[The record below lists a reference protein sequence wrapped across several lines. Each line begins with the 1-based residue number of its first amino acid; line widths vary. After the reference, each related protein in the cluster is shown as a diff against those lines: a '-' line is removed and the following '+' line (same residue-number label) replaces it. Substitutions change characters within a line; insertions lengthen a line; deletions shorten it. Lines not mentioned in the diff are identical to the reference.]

1 MLQRRRGMR
10 RVRGGWLAIA
20 MAVGACGFPKLPQL
34 DDSDPQS
41 DGGVPGGDGGMPG
54 DGGLDGPDTGELSLV
69 LLAGSIG
76 GAGNLDGQGTA
87 ARLTSPQAM
96 CLDPMGN
103 LYVLD
108 SQTIRKITS
117 TGMVST
123 LAGRWNSPGSIDGPG
138 ALAKFGNPSGLAAD
152 SNGNLY
158 VADTDNHTIRRVT
171 PQGLV
176 STVAGLVSV
185 FGSSD
190 GAGASARFRSPEG
203 ITFSENNE
211 AFVTDTGNHTIRK
224 ITSSGVVTTLAGS
237 AGTSGAVDGEGAAAR
252 FFEPRGIAV
261 DMNGNL
267 AVADVRNYTVRRVV
281 AASQSVSTLAGT
293 AGLQGMADGPGNA
306 ATFFIPSHVTAD
318 GASGFYVAEP
328 GAHKVRRLTP
338 AGEVTTMVLPPEW
351 QSLAPMGLAA
361 RTGDLYVS
369 SSYYNVVLRWRT
381 NGAIETFAG
390 SRVSYGYAEGA
401 GAAALFGS
409 QAAVATL
416 GANVILVADT
426 NSEVIRKLATDGT
439 TSLWAGAPNVRG
451 ASDGPRLEARFEY
464 PAALARSSRGDVYV
478 ADKCAIRKI
487 DALGEVTTFA
497 GVSTVCSTVDGI
509 GPDARF
515 ESISALAVDAS
526 GTVYVA
532 QRSQHILRK
541 VTAQGEVSTF
551 AGMYGSSGRIDGTGS
566 SARFLNP
573 TDLALDSAGNLYVA
587 DTSNHA
593 IRKVTPAGVVTTL
606 AGGSFGFVD
615 ATGPLARFLNPS
627 ALTVDAAGNVYVADT
642 GNHAIRKVTAAG
654 VVTTIAGSPASI
666 GIRLGTS
673 PSFANPSRI
682 ALLGD
687 SLLIVDGPSVIAL
700 RHGAR

>member
-76 GAGNLDGQGTA
+76 GAGNLDGQGSA
-87 ARLTSPQAM
+87 ARFTNPQAM
-96 CLDPMGN
+96 CADPMGN
-103 LYVLD
+103 LYVID
-108 SQTIRKITS
+108 TQTIRKITS

-123 LAGRWNSPGSIDGPG
+123 LAGSWNSPGSSDGSG
-138 ALAKFGNPSGLAAD
+138 ALARFSYPSGLAAD
-152 SNGNLY
+152 STGNLY
-158 VADTDNHTIRRVT
+158 VADTGNHTIRKVT

-176 STVAGLVSV
+176 TTVAGLATS
-185 FGSSD
+185 FGSAD
-190 GAGASARFRSPEG
+190 GAGASARFRSPNG
-203 ITFSENNE
+203 ITIQGSDIYIS
-211 AFVTDTGNHTIRK
+211 DTGNHTVRK
-224 ITSSGVVTTLAGS
+224 VTSSGVVTTVAGS
-237 AGTSGAVDGEGAAAR
+237 AGMSGAIDGEGAAAR
-252 FFEPRGIAV
+252 FFEPRGITV

-293 AGLQGMADGPGNA
+293 AGLQGAADGAGNA
-306 ATFFIPSHVTAD
+306 ATFYDPRIVAAD
-318 GASGFYVAEP
+318 GANGLYVAEP
-328 GAHKVRRLTP
+328 NAGKVRRLNSV
-338 AGEVTTMVLPPEW
+338 GEVSTMALPPEW
-351 QSLAPMGLAA
+351 QLLSPEGLAA
-361 RTGDLYVS
+361 KAGDLYVS
-369 SSYYNVVLRWRT
+369 SSYYDVVARWRDS
-381 NGAIETFAG
+381 GAIETFAG
-390 SRVSYGYAEGA
+390 SRMSYGYAEGT
-401 GAAALFGS
+401 GATALFGS
-409 QAAVATL
+409 SLAVATL
-416 GANVILVADT
+416 GDDVILVADT
-426 NSEVIRKLATDGT
+426 DSRAIRKLASDGT
-439 TSLWAGAPNVRG
+439 TSLWAGAPTVRG
-451 ASDGPRLEARFEY
+451 SSDGPRLQARFEA

-478 ADKCAIRKI
+478 ADNCAIRKI
-487 DALGEVTTFA
+487 DTLGEVTTFA
-497 GVSTVCSTVDGI
+497 GVSTMCSNVDGV
-509 GPDARF
+509 GSAARF
-515 ESISALAVDAS
+515 DLISALAVDAS

-551 AGMYGSSGRIDGTGS
+551 AGMYGSSGRVDGTGS
-566 SARFLNP
+566 AARFSSP

-587 DTSNHA
+587 DTTNQS
-593 IRKVTPAGVVTTL
+593 IRKVTPAGAVTTL
-606 AGGSFGFVD
+606 AGSGSQGFVD

-627 ALTVDAAGNVYVADT
+627 ALTVDAAGNVYVADRS
-642 GNHAIRKVTAAG
+642 NHAIRKVTPAG